1 VNTHV
6 SSIAANGLFFILFK
20 LLGDYYYYYTR
31 LTAIFRDN
39 LGKLVP
45 ESLD

>member
-20 LLGDYYYYYTR
+20 LLGDYYYYYYTR
-31 LTAIFRDN
+31 LTAIFQDN

-45 ESLD
+45 ER